1 MATTTTLSRPAVVIN
16 SVDYSD
22 QCTSATLTITEEAL
36 EATTFADSARKYT
49 AGLTNVEFTCTMM
62 LAYDTAEVE
71 ANLEGLVG
79 TTTTIEVYATNSVT
93 PAQPTRSTR
102 SRAHTW
108 SRLPRSTP
116 HWASCR
122 PWTSRSRAAPTLAPP
137 ADTRSPDNMQMD
149 IDLDLGDG
157 PLTVHTTL
165 FSWVLWERKFNRRV
179 SDIGEKGLG
188 LEDMAYLAYEGCKQ
202 AKVIVP
208 ATFDAFLLKIVDGPH
223 LRGEPMNNPTEAAPT
238 DTN

>member
-1 MATTTTLSRPAVVIN
+1 
-16 SVDYSD
+16 
-22 QCTSATLTITEEAL
+22 
-36 EATTFADSARKYT
+36 
-49 AGLTNVEFTCTMM
+49 
-62 LAYDTAEVE
+62 
-71 ANLEGLVG
+71 
-79 TTTTIEVYATNSVT
+79 
-93 PAQPTRSTR
+93 
-102 SRAHTW
+102 
-108 SRLPRSTP
+108 
-116 HWASCR
+116 
-122 PWTSRSRAAPTLAPP
+122 
-137 ADTRSPDNMQMD
+137 MQMD